1 MHVQISY
8 LRYSGRGKCVDRIA
22 KRPQQRRE
30 LETGDHA
37 LQTFLEMGVGMVWQ
51 KVEAAKGSM
60 YWTEM
65 KLNSLQPVEET
76 LLLLT

>member
-8 LRYSGRGKCVDRIA
+8 LRYSGRGKCGDRIA

-37 LQTFLEMGVGMVWQ
+37 LQTFLEMGVGMV
-51 KVEAAKGSM
+51 
-60 YWTEM
+60 
-65 KLNSLQPVEET
+65 
-76 LLLLT
+76 